1 MRTVVLLGPQRLRP
15 TLVEAV
21 DRVGVEGAVAAVT
34 AGWQEREDEI
44 DELSAHLRRPVVN
57 LRLFQ
62 RGEDVLAQDPEI
74 LLAWGDHLDRRRKL
88 QDLYR
93 IRVAH
98 AKAAVR
104 ELLRESV
111 EQDLLEAEVERALEA
126 LRAVDREH
134 RDRVARL
141 AAAFDAEWS
150 PWARPA
156 VAAHRDEL
164 AGVLSRC
171 GALAIAGGH
180 VQVLLDR
187 LRLFGVVE
195 LADGLPVFAW
205 SAGAMVCAETV
216 VLFHDRPPQGAGNAE
231 VLDAGLALCRDV
243 VVLPHAKRRLRLDDP
258 ERVLLLA
265 RRFDPALCL
274 ALDEGSRAWWD
285 ARTGLVVE
293 KGRELR
299 RDGDVTGELDP

>member
-21 DRVGVEGAVAAVT
+21 DRVGVEGPVAAVT

-62 RGEDVLAQDPEI
+62 RGEDVLARDPEI

-88 QDLYR
+88 ADLYR

-104 ELLRESV
+104 ALLREPM
-111 EQDLLEAEVERALEA
+111 EQDLLEAEVERAIEA
-126 LRAVDREH
+126 LRLVDREH
-134 RDRVARL
+134 RDRVERL
-141 AAAFDAEWS
+141 TAAFDAEWA
-150 PWARPA
+150 PHERPV
-156 VAAHRDEL
+156 VAAHREEL
-164 AGVLSRC
+164 ASVLSRC
-171 GALAIAGGH
+171 RALAVAGGH

-187 LRLFGVVE
+187 MRLFGVTE
-195 LADGLPVFAW
+195 LAEDLPLFAW

-216 VLFHDRPPQGAGNAE
+216 VLFHDRPPQGAGDAE
-231 VLDAGLALCRDV
+231 VLGAGLGLCRGV

-258 ERVLLLA
+258 ERVLLFA
-265 RRFDPALCL
+265 RRFLPARCL

-299 RDGDVTGELDP
+299 PDGDVVGEVDP